1 MKKFLKMS
9 LVLLVVSLF
18 ALALPGCTDKKGD
31 TGGDTTATG
40 TEEGAK
46 ESGDEAK
53 TGDEIP
59 DLGEF
64 EPDTN
69 PNSASGRR

>member
-1 MKKFLKMS
+1 MKKLLKMS

-18 ALALPGCTDKKGD
+18 VLALPGCTEKKAD
-31 TGGDTTATG
+31 TGSDTTATG
-40 TEEGAK
+40 TEEGTEEA
-46 ESGDEAK
+46 GDEAK
-53 TGDEIP
+53 KGDEIP

-64 EPDTN
+64 EPETN